1 MGALG
6 CGFTG
11 ATLPCS
17 EDDDE
22 EGVLPYK
29 TGRVRK
35 RSRLKEDGEEEQL
48 YEEEEEEEPR
58 STSNA
63 PLFHLLRRYVS
74 MRCKC
79 THAGERRRQ
88 EGV

>member
-1 MGALG
+1 M
-6 CGFTG
+6 
-11 ATLPCS
+11 PCS

-35 RSRLKEDGEEEQL
+35 RSRLKEEGEEGQL
-48 YEEEEEEEPR
+48 YDEDEDEAEPR
-58 STSNA
+58 SSSNA

-74 MRCKC
+74 MWCKC
-79 THAGERRRQ
+79 THAGGRRRQ
-88 EGV
+88 QGV